1 MMMKIRMLVFMVVF
15 SIAIATSGCGDDGG
29 LLLPPGGFGD
39 VGDDGPICSVNPDL
53 LFSSLPPDAI
63 PALTEPP
70 MVAAAD
76 PDAGYLFDFDRVLGV
91 IIDGEPRAYPHN
103 ILWHHEIINDR
114 IGDKWFS
121 VTFCPL
127 TGSGLVFDPFVDGDR
142 LNLGVSGL
150 LFANN
155 LVLFDRTRGDVYGPQ
170 LSVEGKCGGFQGQ
183 EIGLLPVQEMSWGR
197 WKELHPFTT
206 VVSGDTCITRNY
218 RAYS

>member
-1 MMMKIRMLVFMVVF
+1 
-15 SIAIATSGCGDDGG
+15 
-29 LLLPPGGFGD
+29 
-39 VGDDGPICSVNPDL
+39 
-53 LFSSLPPDAI
+53 
-63 PALTEPP
+63 
-70 MVAAAD
+70 
-76 PDAGYLFDFDRVLGV
+76 
-91 IIDGEPRAYPHN
+91 
-103 ILWHHEIINDR
+103 
-114 IGDKWFS
+114 
-121 VTFCPL
+121 
-127 TGSGLVFDPFVDGDR
+127 
-142 LNLGVSGL
+142 L